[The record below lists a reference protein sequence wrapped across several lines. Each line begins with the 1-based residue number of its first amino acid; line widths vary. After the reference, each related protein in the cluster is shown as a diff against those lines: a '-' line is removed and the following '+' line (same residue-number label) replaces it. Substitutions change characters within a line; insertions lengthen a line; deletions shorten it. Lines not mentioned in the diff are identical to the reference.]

1 MMTKIFIVEDD
12 KVTREGVKALLKQV
26 KDFDVVGDVAEGSRA
41 AQEVLKAKPDVLI
54 TDIGLPGVNGIEVAR
69 VVKENAP
76 QIKVLI
82 FTSHDDEGD
91 MFDAFGAGA
100 DGYIVKQA
108 FALGRLQL
116 AVTSL
121 MEGHCWLDPLIAK
134 RVLKFAVRG
143 RMPTPTVVANST
155 LPLTLEEQEVLS
167 GAECS
172 DGVCSVDAS
181 FLRRLNRF
189 APQR

>member
-1 MMTKIFIVEDD
+1 MTIKIFIVEDD
-12 KVTREGVKALLKQV
+12 RVTREGVKALLKQV
-26 KDFDVVGDVAEGSRA
+26 KDFDVVGDSADGTRA
-41 AQEVLKAKPDVLI
+41 AQEVLRAQPDVMI
-54 TDIGLPGVNGIEVAR
+54 TDIGLPGINGIEVAR

-76 QIKVLI
+76 KIKVLM

-116 AVTSL
+116 AVSSL

-143 RMPTPTVVANST
+143 RMPTPTVVANAAH
-155 LPLTLEEQEVLS
+155 PLTLEEQEVLTE
-167 GAECS
+167 AECS
-172 DGVCSVDAS
+172 DGVCSVDAD
-181 FLRRLNRF
+181 FLRRLHRF
-189 APQR
+189 APNR